1 MAEKTDNMEAKKGD
15 LKFTEEN
22 RLGEIVTKLH
32 GQLADEMK
40 GRPYL
45 MVVTT
50 GYEIGKDGEKSLMA
64 AQWAWRSNVYLCKDE
79 GKAIMGFLV
88 GQLSEAAEHPEGG
101 IKKQY
106 KLK

>member
-1 MAEKTDNMEAKKGD
+1 MADKKEDKKAEKMTFSEEKK
-15 LKFTEEN
+15 
-22 RLGEIVTKLH
+22 LGELVTKLH

-50 GYEIGKDGEKSLMA
+50 GYEIGKEGEKSLMA
-64 AQWAWRSNVYLCKDE
+64 AQWAWRSNVFIDRPESKPL
-79 GKAIMGFLV
+79 MNFLV
-88 GQLSEAAEHPEGG
+88 GQLSDATDHPENGV
-101 IKKQY
+101 KKQY